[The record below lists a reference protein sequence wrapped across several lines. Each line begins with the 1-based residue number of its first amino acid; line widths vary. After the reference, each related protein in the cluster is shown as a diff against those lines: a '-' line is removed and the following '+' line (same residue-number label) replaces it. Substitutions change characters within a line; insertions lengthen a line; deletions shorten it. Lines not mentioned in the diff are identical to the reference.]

1 MGALG
6 RARIR
11 VGKTNTRFMVPIV
24 DLRIAEE
31 VRMSIDASQLPY
43 MITFGTPGFAT
54 VTVDH
59 VCKLLFRIFCKIY

>member
-11 VGKTNTRFMVPIV
+11 VGKTSTRFIV
-24 DLRIAEE
+24 DLGIAEE
-31 VRMSIDASQLPY
+31 VAMSIDASQLPY
-43 MITFGTPGFAT
+43 MITVGTPGFAT

-59 VCKLLFRIFCKIY
+59 VCKLRICCEIY